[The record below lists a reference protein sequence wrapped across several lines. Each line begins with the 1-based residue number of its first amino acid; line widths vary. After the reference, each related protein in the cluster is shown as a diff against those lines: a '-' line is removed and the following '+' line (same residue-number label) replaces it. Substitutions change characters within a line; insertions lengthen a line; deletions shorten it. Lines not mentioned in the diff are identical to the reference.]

1 MTRTLLIPV
10 LAFAAFPQQTTP
22 PTFEVASV
30 KVADPN
36 AQAGRSGPG
45 GMVVRIARGC
55 RRPDPGMVNCTNATL
70 KMMLAQAYEVKNYQ
84 IEGPGWLDTD
94 GYDLMAK
101 IPEGVPVQQ
110 VPAMLQA
117 LLAERF
123 KVVLHKET
131 KALPA
136 YELTIAKGGPK
147 LKEVDPAEVA
157 AAAEAAAKAREGGAL
172 PPPPPPPPPPGAPGA
187 AVRGGP
193 MPAGAFSVRFSSDGA
208 RTVRGKMSI
217 PQLVNMLTNQV
228 GRPVLDKT
236 DLKGTYDIELTYLA
250 DETDAM
256 QSQMRAMVAA
266 AAASGGGGGGVG
278 GDAPRAASD
287 ANTPIA
293 TLAQALQQSL
303 GLKLEAKKAPL
314 EILII
319 DSASKV
325 PTEN

>member
-1 MTRTLLIPV
+1 MTRNLLVPA
-10 LAFAAFPQQTTP
+10 LALAAFAQQTTP

-30 KVADPN
+30 KIADPN
-36 AQAGRSGPG
+36 ASGRSGPG
-45 GMVVRIARGC
+45 GMVFRIGRGC
-55 RRPDPGMVNCTNATL
+55 RRPDPGRVNCTNATL
-70 KMMLAQAYEVKNYQ
+70 KQLLAQAYEVKSYQ

-136 YELTIAKGGPK
+136 YELTVAKGGPK

-157 AAAEAAAKAREGGAL
+157 AAEEAAAQASRSGSL

-187 AVRGGP
+187 PPGRGGR
-193 MPAGAFSVRFSSDGA
+193 MPVGAFSMQFSSNGA
-208 RTVRGKMSI
+208 RTLRGKLSI
-217 PQLVNMLTNQV
+217 TQLVNSLSNQL
-228 GRPVLDKT
+228 GRPIFDKT

-256 QSQMRAMVAA
+256 QSQLRALMPA
-266 AAASGGGGGGVG
+266 AAASGGASAGVG
-278 GDAPRAASD
+278 SDAPRPASD

-314 EILII
+314 EILVI
-319 DSASKV
+319 DSANRV